1 LKRFFIN
8 QWPAILWALFVILIT
23 GLPGNYFPEVKSF
36 WDWMSPD
43 KVVHLFIFG
52 VFSFLVM
59 HGSRAQ
65 YFKGNHRYVIVIT
78 LLTGIAYGGLTELLQ
93 YYVFIGRHGNYFDF
107 YANVAGTISGVALFM
122 LLNRKNKK
130 RVNGFYD

>member
-1 LKRFFIN
+1 MKKFFLN

-36 WDWMSPD
+36 WDWISPD

-65 YFKGNHRYVIVIT
+65 YFGGRHRYVIVVA

-93 YYVFIGRHGNYFDF
+93 YYVFIGRFGNFFDF

-130 RVNGFYD
+130 KSERVL